1 MVSGFKRRAA
11 EAVKTNQAAFAGDD
25 EARPLGRSLGG
36 LPLVFPR
43 ESHFVILSFPGM
55 RECKLYFPGIPV
67 IPGIDFYLIKV
78 EKGHI
83 LRNKMQY

>member
-1 MVSGFKRRAA
+1 
-11 EAVKTNQAAFAGDD
+11 
-25 EARPLGRSLGG
+25 
-36 LPLVFPR
+36 
-43 ESHFVILSFPGM
+43 M